1 MCDSFYSSWVSP
13 RDVNFRGKQIMPIY
27 IYIYV
32 MRLNRL
38 HKSLLYDVD
47 MLTILA
53 SQKQDVSLCPKFL
66 PFLNV
71 LIM

>member
-1 MCDSFYSSWVSP
+1 
-13 RDVNFRGKQIMPIY
+13 
-27 IYIYV
+27 

-53 SQKQDVSLCPKFL
+53 SQKQDVSLCPKFF